1 MPDLETIKNDIMEHV
16 DDILTPE
23 VKAAGVELLRNEAL
37 PQLVELKEHF
47 TKELTKQAETEQGWC
62 RFRDAYF
69 FPLLMRGII
78 YFAGKMLDK
87 MQAAATVEAKEG
99 SDAPAAQPEQA

>member
-1 MPDLETIKNDIMEHV
+1 MADLETIKNDIMEHV

-37 PQLVELKEHF
+37 PKLLELKDHF

-62 RFRDAYF
+62 KFRDACFY
-69 FPLLMRGII
+69 PLLMRGII
-78 YFAGKMLDK
+78 YFVGKMLDK
-87 MQAAATVEAKEG
+87 MQAAATAEVKG
-99 SDAPAAQPEQA
+99 SVAPAQQPGQE